1 MGVVRNFMR
10 KIDHKNKICIYLDQF
25 VISDIIEST
34 NPLWIEIKNLLE
46 LSYAS
51 DKIYCPACQEHIL
64 ETVRKDL
71 HSAKIH
77 DDYLKSISDGYIL
90 KSEPFLTSQLISS
103 LIRKNKKTLNTFLI
117 KTELNNLED
126 FYEDINNHH
135 DQFSDGIKSNL
146 SDQNSFRKII
156 TNKIDKKTENQ
167 FLEAIK
173 QNEVNTFKER
183 LKEYIQLKAIRIRP
197 DYFGNLKVRNWIDQ
211 LLFQLTNKH
220 KFKEKELKLFL
231 IELEKNGFSRIPTL
245 NTKFSIGAYLA
256 VKGKQENSGDHIDI
270 MRISSYLFSSDIF
283 FTDKKR
289 KHEIS
294 ELELD
299 KKYNT
304 KVFSGTETD
313 LKDFISVL
321 KNL

>member
-1 MGVVRNFMR
+1 MR
-10 KIDHKNKICIYLDQF
+10 KVDLKNKICIYLDQF
-25 VISDIIEST
+25 AISDIIEGV
-34 NPLWIEIKNLLE
+34 NPLWIEIKILLE
-46 LSYAS
+46 TAHNLG
-51 DKIYCPACQEHIL
+51 KIYCPVCHEHIL
-64 ETVRKDL
+64 ETVRKDF

-90 KSEPFLTSQLISS
+90 KSEPFLTTQLISS

-117 KTELNNLED
+117 KAEFNDLKK
-126 FYEDINNHH
+126 FYEDINIHH
-135 DQFSDGIKSNL
+135 DKFSEGIKLNL
-146 SDQNSFRKII
+146 LNQNNFRKIV

-167 FLEAIK
+167 FIEVIK
-173 QNEVNTFKER
+173 QNEVNSFKER
-183 LKEYIQLKAIRIRP
+183 LKEYLTLIAIRIRP
-197 DYFGNLKVRNWIDQ
+197 DNFGNSQIPNWIDQ

-220 KFKEKELKLFL
+220 KFKEKELKSFQ
-231 IELEKNGFSRIPTL
+231 IELERYGFSRIPTL
-245 NTKFSIGAYLA
+245 NTKFSIGAHLA

-304 KVFSGTETD
+304 LVFSGTEND
-313 LKDFISVL
+313 LKEFITVL
-321 KNL
+321 KSLQ